1 MNQSL
6 YNQSLQIREVLYNG
20 FHEELYPLFSGYQ
33 VCPPLHRIETLRDHY
48 LLCCVQ
54 SGYGTFYNG
63 SLTNYKEKGEYR
75 MGPGDTFLISPGRL
89 ASYVADEYEPW
100 SYAWISFA
108 GSSAGKYLNHT
119 DFSHTPVVHTGKDI
133 YDSIHAITEKAIA
146 LEDSQ
151 LRYLYA
157 AAALWNMIADL
168 MQHSQHSQHSSSPK
182 KINNY
187 TEKAL
192 EIIRR
197 NYHMPLNISDI
208 AAELGI
214 TREYFYTLFK
224 NDTGKS
230 PTQYLLDLRIEK
242 ACTML
247 RESDYPIC
255 LIAQHTGF
263 SDNTYF
269 SRKFHEL
276 VGVSPS
282 AYRKDR

>member
-1 MNQSL
+1 
-6 YNQSLQIREVLYNG
+6 
-20 FHEELYPLFSGYQ
+20 
-33 VCPPLHRIETLRDHY
+33 
-48 LLCCVQ
+48 
-54 SGYGTFYNG
+54 
-63 SLTNYKEKGEYR
+63 
-75 MGPGDTFLISPGRL
+75 
-89 ASYVADEYEPW
+89 
-100 SYAWISFA
+100 
-108 GSSAGKYLNHT
+108 
-119 DFSHTPVVHTGKDI
+119 
-133 YDSIHAITEKAIA
+133 
-146 LEDSQ
+146 
-151 LRYLYA
+151 
-157 AAALWNMIADL
+157 
-168 MQHSQHSQHSSSPK
+168 
-182 KINNY
+182 
-187 TEKAL
+187 
-192 EIIRR
+192 
-197 NYHMPLNISDI
+197 MPLNISDI